1 MDSGPEKK
9 SKLPILVI
17 VTTYLLVSLFPH
29 AQNVIRQIDVI
40 DDEPPWD
47 D

>member
-29 AQNVIRQIDVI
+29 AQNVIRQIELSD
-40 DDEPPWD
+40 WD